1 MGKAKR
7 WISLATVATLCVC
20 AFAANAPVTGDTD
33 VAYLAGGA
41 AMKCESGFAI
51 QNTAWDYQ
59 KRFDLRTGLAPVWE
73 AKTVYNETVTF
84 VGAESEAKLLH
95 APTKV
100 ISVTDYYL
108 RVEYE
113 ENVDYVIEGNTIK
126 LTPETDICYWETDFL
141 YSDTLISNIDLRT
154 EAGKYIYY
162 SETEANRHQICV
174 TYEHAETWKGAVP
187 VGQSEKLP
195 KTLAK
200 LQNGEPLEIGVIGD
214 SITNGSGASLFTKSD
229 PSQGWYVKLVGDY
242 LSAKYPEANVTVDNQ
257 AVGGTGAQWGAQ
269 NINRLTAPDLAI
281 VAYGM
286 NDGVRTPAEYNAA
299 ITSIV
304 QALKAQNADV
314 EIILVSS
321 MLPNPEIVD
330 GTKNIPL
337 FEEELVKIMQANES
351 VALAP
356 MTAMTT
362 SLYNDFGK
370 RFIDVNSNNI
380 NHPNDFLHR
389 VYAQTVLKTLLGKEF
404 TVL

>member
-1 MGKAKR
+1 MKNGKKILSVA
-7 WISLATVATLCVC
+7 LATALCVC
-20 AFAANAPVTGDTD
+20 AFTANGSKTD
-33 VAYLAGGA
+33 DVVYSVGGA
-41 AMKCESGFAI
+41 VMKSEQGFAVTD
-51 QNTAWDYQ
+51 TAWNYQ

-73 AKTVYNETVTF
+73 AKTVYNETVAF
-84 VGAESEAKLLH
+84 VGEESEAKLLH
-95 APTKV
+95 APMKV

-126 LTPETDICYWETDFL
+126 LTPETNICYWETDFL

-200 LQNGEPLEIGVIGD
+200 LKNGEAVEIGVIGD

-229 PSQGWYVKLVGDY
+229 PSQGWYAKLVGEY
-242 LSAKYPEANVTVDNQ
+242 LAAKFPEVEISVDNQ
-257 AVGGTGAQWGAQ
+257 AVGGTGSTWGQ
-269 NINRLTAPDLAI
+269 NNISRLTAPDLAI
-281 VAYGM
+281 VAFGM
-286 NDGVRTPAEYNAA
+286 NDATKSAADYNASIAA
-299 ITSIV
+299 IVGS
-304 QALKAQNADV
+304 LKAQNADM

-321 MLPNPEIVD
+321 MLPNPEAV
-330 GTKNIPL
+330 GKTGNIPA
-337 FEEELVKIMQANES
+337 FEAELVKIAEANAG
-351 VALAP
+351 VAIAP
-356 MTAMTT
+356 MTAMST
-362 SLYNDFGK
+362 SLYEDFGK

-389 VYAQTVLKTLLGKEF
+389 VYAQTVLKTLLGEEF
-404 TVL
+404 TIL